1 MQDSEKF
8 IVDFLKE
15 KFPALDVRPGTGLR
29 DVLVRP
35 LIGVLDRL
43 REDMSEL
50 RDNSDL
56 MNYAIMDPV
65 VLDKRASN
73 WFLARDRGQK
83 AVGYVRIYLDKQI
96 DIEISEGH
104 RFVYGSDELVFTAV
118 NTFYFAA
125 SNLTTVAGVDEW
137 YCNVNVAAIEEG
149 AKYNIDPGEF
159 ADYDPININV
169 VRVEC
174 VESFASGKDIE
185 DNTAFYERLRN
196 AVTVRNLINPLSID
210 TVLREKKDFLIK
222 DLYVAGFGSPEMW
235 RDFITGDMGS
245 FHIGNKTDIYVKM
258 PILNRTKTYV
268 VDSNARVVFDVED
281 VPIYRLTSFNGSVLN
296 LPSISSETDFL
307 LRFSKEEKPYIQTAL
322 APDTQVEVS
331 FDTIDIDTI
340 DNYIRNSDNRVT
352 TASLLVRGLAPIY
365 VSFDIQYKLKPG
377 VAPIDESIILEAARN
392 YINDMPIGVAP
403 EVSDVDAGV
412 RGMYGEIDRVVLP
425 LTLNGKLTDFEG
437 NVVNI
442 SSQDQLVITENL
454 QKSLSKNT
462 VVYIPDRITIGVV

>member
-8 IVDFLKE
+8 IIDYLKE

-35 LIGVLDRL
+35 LVGILDRL
-43 REDMSEL
+43 REDIAEL

-56 MNYAIMDPV
+56 MNYAAMDPV

-73 WFLARDRGQK
+73 WFLTRDRGQK
-83 AVGYVRIYLDKQI
+83 ASGYVRIYLDKQT

-104 RFVYGSDELVFTAV
+104 RFIYGSDELVFRAV

-125 SNLTTVAGVDEW
+125 SSLTKVTGVDEW
-137 YCNVNVAAIEEG
+137 YCNINVAAIEEG
-149 AKYNIDPGEF
+149 ARYNIDPGEF
-159 ADYDPININV
+159 TDYDPININV
-169 VRVEC
+169 IRVEC
-174 VESFASGKDIE
+174 VESFASGKDVE
-185 DNTAFYERLRN
+185 DNTIFYERLSK

-245 FHIGNKTDIYVKM
+245 FHIGNMTDIYVKM
-258 PILNRTKTYV
+258 PVLNRTKTYTV
-268 VDSNARVVFDVED
+268 NNDARVVFDIED
-281 VPIYRLTSFNGSVLN
+281 VPIYRLTLFNGSALN
-296 LPSISSETDFL
+296 LPSISLETDFL
-307 LRFSKEEKPYIQTAL
+307 LRFSKEEELYIQTIL
-322 APDTQVEVS
+322 APGTLVDVS

-365 VSFDIQYKLKPG
+365 VSFDIRYRLKPG
-377 VAPIDESIILEAARN
+377 VAPIDESVILEAARN
-392 YINDMPIGVAP
+392 YINEMPIGAVP
-403 EVSDVDAGV
+403 EVSDIDAGV

-425 LTLNGKLTDFEG
+425 LTLNGKLTNFEG
-437 NVVNI
+437 DVVDI
-442 SSQDQLVITENL
+442 SSQDELVITENL
-454 QKSLSKNT
+454 QKGLSKNT
-462 VVYIPDRITIGVV
+462 VMYIADQITINAV

>member
-8 IVDFLKE
+8 IVDYLKE

-35 LIGVLDRL
+35 LVGILDRL
-43 REDMSEL
+43 REDIAEL

-56 MNYAIMDPV
+56 MNYAVMDPV

-73 WFLARDRGQK
+73 WFLTRERGQK
-83 AVGYVRIYLDKQI
+83 AAGYVRIYMDKQI

-104 RFVYGSDELVFTAV
+104 RFVYGGDELVFTAV
-118 NTFYFAA
+118 DTFYFAA
-125 SNLTTVAGVDEW
+125 SSLTKVPSANEW
-137 YCNVNVAAIEEG
+137 YCNVNVASIEEG

-169 VRVEC
+169 VRVQC
-174 VESFASGKDIE
+174 VESFTSGKDIE

-235 RDFITGDMGS
+235 RDYITGDLGS

-268 VDSNARVVFDVED
+268 VDSNARIVFDIED
-281 VPIYRLTSFNGSVLN
+281 VPIYRLTSFNGSALN
-296 LPSISSETDFL
+296 MPSISAETDFL
-307 LRFSKEEKPYIQTAL
+307 LRFSKDEEPYIQSAL
-322 APDTQVEVS
+322 APGVQVEVS

-365 VSFDIQYKLKPG
+365 VSFDIRYKLKPG

-392 YINDMPIGVAP
+392 YINEIPIGGAP
-403 EVSDVDAGV
+403 EASDIDAGV

-437 NVVNI
+437 SAVNI
-442 SSQDQLVITENL
+442 SSQDALVITENL

-462 VVYIPDRITIGVV
+462 VVYIADQITIGAV

>member
-8 IVDFLKE
+8 IIDFLKE

-29 DVLVRP
+29 DILVRP
-35 LIGVLDRL
+35 LVGILDRL
-43 REDMSEL
+43 REDITEL

-65 VLDKRASN
+65 VLDMRASN
-73 WFLARDRGQK
+73 WFLVRDRGQK
-83 AVGYVRIYLDKQI
+83 AVGYVRIYLDKQT

-104 RFVYGSDELVFTAV
+104 RFIYGSDELVFVAV
-118 NTFYFAA
+118 DNFYFAA
-125 SNLTTVAGVDEW
+125 SSLTKVTGVDEW
-137 YCNVNVAAIEEG
+137 YCNVNATAIEEG
-149 AKYNIDPGEF
+149 VRYNIDPDEF
-159 ADYDPININV
+159 ADYDPINVNV

-185 DNTAFYERLRN
+185 GNTTFYERLSK
-196 AVTVRNLINPLSID
+196 AVTVRNLINPLAID

-222 DLYVAGFGSPEMW
+222 DLYVSGFGSPEMW

-258 PILNRTKTYV
+258 PILNRTKTYIV
-268 VDSNARVVFDVED
+268 SNDARVVFDNED
-281 VPIYRLTSFNGSVLN
+281 VPIYRLTSFNGSGSS
-296 LPSISSETDFL
+296 LPTISFETDFL
-307 LRFSKEEKPYIQTAL
+307 LRLSKEEKPYIQTIL
-322 APDTQVEVS
+322 APNTAVDVS

-365 VSFDIQYKLKPG
+365 VSFDIRYKLKSG
-377 VAPIDESIILEAARN
+377 VEPIDESVIIEAAKE
-392 YINDMPIGVAP
+392 YINGMRIGVVP
-403 EVSDVDAGV
+403 EVSDIDAGV

-425 LTLNGKLTDFEG
+425 LMLSGKLTDFEG

-442 SSQDQLVITENL
+442 SSQDALVITENL
-454 QKSLSKNT
+454 QKGLSENT
-462 VVYIPDRITIGVV
+462 VMYIADQITIGIA